1 MVDEHSLFQIFLLF
15 IRPLSDSTHLF
26 ISFVFFIAALLLT
39 DFLLKLIQGDN
50 KFFVECAGGD
60 A

>member
-1 MVDEHSLFQIFLLF
+1 MPRST
-15 IRPLSDSTHLF
+15 LSFRGKLVTHLF
-26 ISFVFFIAALLLT
+26 ISFVFFIAALLLN